1 MKKAILYILAV
12 IGIFVLF
19 GFEIASIYYIMPFP
33 GSQREESIDLAY
45 FLFSH
50 AQYFRIA
57 GLCLLAYPVVVFVIS
72 GTTSQRVMLISL
84 FLLYLI
90 VFYQVNYRMRADAM
104 FKQPRTVTLLNVSEN
119 KVERDKLVLG
129 VSVNEQFRAYP
140 IEIIGYHH
148 QVRDTI
154 GGEPIMVTYCTVCRS
169 GRVFRPLVNNE
180 PEDFRLVG
188 MDHFNAMFEDSRTKS
203 WWRQAN
209 GEAIAGP
216 LKGTT
221 LEELPSEQ
229 MSLRAWVNQ
238 HPNTLILQPDSI
250 FKDAYAVLDKYDE
263 GSMES
268 SLEKRDSTSWQEKSW
283 VVGIRQDGIAKAYDW
298 NDLLRA
304 RVIHDEIGQ
313 TPLLIAL
320 ESDSISFHAWNR
332 DSLHFEIQNNEL
344 RDVQTSSKWNWQGK
358 CIEGPLQGSQLKYV
372 QAYQEFW
379 HSWVMFHP
387 TTLSYKPVQD

>member
-119 KVERDKLVLG
+119 KVESDKLVLG

>member
-12 IGIFVLF
+12 LGIFVLF

-45 FLFSH
+45 FLVSH

-304 RVIHDEIGQ
+304 RVIHDVIGQ